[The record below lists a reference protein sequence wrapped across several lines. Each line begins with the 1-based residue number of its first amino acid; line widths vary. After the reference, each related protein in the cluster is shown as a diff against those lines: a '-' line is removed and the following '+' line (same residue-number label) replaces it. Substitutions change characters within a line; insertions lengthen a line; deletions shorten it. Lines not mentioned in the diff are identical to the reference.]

1 MADPQQKDPKKFFS
15 PEEEKQVTEAI
26 KAAENRTSGEIRV
39 HLEAHTDEPNREH
52 AQKVFEESGMTE
64 TERRNGVLFY
74 LAIHDKQFSILGDK
88 GINEVV
94 PDDFWDQIRDILQNH
109 FKQGR
114 FAEGLVQG
122 IHQAGKA
129 LQEYFPIQ
137 DDDSNELS
145 DEISTS

>member
-15 PEEEKQVTEAI
+15 PEEEKQVTDAI

-52 AQKVFEESGMTE
+52 AKKVFEEGGMTE

-74 LAIHDKQFSILGDK
+74 LAIRDKQFSILGDK
-88 GINEVV
+88 GINEV
-94 PDDFWDQIRDILQNH
+94 
-109 FKQGR
+109 R
-114 FAEGLVQG
+114 FAEGLAAG
-122 IHQAGKA
+122 IQKAGKA